1 MKITFGKFSW
11 SRIAFLNFISYRNV
25 FKKNFIAKL
34 FPSSYQLRGCFD
46 NPPRHCLVRP
56 ILRYRFWNYF
66 SSFLFILYNII
77 ILRPSALGWIRN
89 WTLKNFSKISFNLL
103 FKIPRKILRAFL
115 QRVSFSWLIQRFVE
129 RAS

>member
-56 ILRYRFWNYF
+56 YLRYRFCNCF
-66 SSFLFILYNII
+66 SSFLIYKLKFV
-77 ILRPSALGWIRN
+77 LRPSALRWMLN

-103 FKIPRKILRAFL
+103 FKIPLKILKAFL
-115 QRVSFSWLIQRFVE
+115 QKLSFSSLIQNFVE